1 MNRSLRI
8 GLVSALAALA
18 LVAVTQDASAL
29 TRDEVLSR
37 AKGFAY
43 HPWRSG
49 AANQR
54 GTCATENASY
64 VSLSTPGDYVGIPYD
79 WGGYMSLY
87 TFDQGIAQGLGAGS
101 QASDGIL
108 ECAVGLDCSGFVS
121 QSWGVGHFTTSD
133 LASTSAQI
141 TQAQMLPGDV
151 YNKAGYHVAMYSHS
165 LASGEPVFY
174 EAIGYN
180 VHINATE
187 GFAHVQGYLPRRA
200 NNITGTTATDPV
212 GSLVNPI
219 PIPSFPF
226 TDSRDTRQSQSKML
240 DGCLSDPTKPQK
252 GPEYVYKVVLT
263 QPGTLT
269 VSVSDD
275 AATDVDVQL
284 LGALDTNACLAR
296 NDSTFTQQVGCGT
309 YYVVA
314 DTYGTDSSKAGPY
327 TLSAS
332 FTPSGA
338 ACSAVPGPAP
348 YNPKGKL
355 GDACKFPKNQTLP
368 YCNPNLG
375 GDTCIYTSTD
385 SFCSKP
391 CATDNDC
398 ADMPGAKGC
407 CKDLGQ
413 GEKYCLTAAV
423 CGSGSTPGK
432 DDGGAVGDPSTPS
445 TPTDP
450 NNPSNPSNPSN
461 PANPADPGATPG
473 EVTTTT
479 TTSGCSSTPV
489 TTTGSTT
496 GIVFGLAGLGV
507 AMWRRRRRG
516 RPSLPPIAL
525 G

>member
-1 MNRSLRI
+1 
-8 GLVSALAALA
+8 
-18 LVAVTQDASAL
+18 
-29 TRDEVLSR
+29 
-37 AKGFAY
+37 
-43 HPWRSG
+43 
-49 AANQR
+49 
-54 GTCATENASY
+54 
-64 VSLSTPGDYVGIPYD
+64 
-79 WGGYMSLY
+79 
-87 TFDQGIAQGLGAGS
+87 
-101 QASDGIL
+101 
-108 ECAVGLDCSGFVS
+108 
-121 QSWGVGHFTTSD
+121 
-133 LASTSAQI
+133 
-141 TQAQMLPGDV
+141 
-151 YNKAGYHVAMYSHS
+151 
-165 LASGEPVFY
+165 
-174 EAIGYN
+174 
-180 VHINATE
+180 
-187 GFAHVQGYLPRRA
+187 
-200 NNITGTTATDPV
+200 
-212 GSLVNPI
+212 
-219 PIPSFPF
+219 
-226 TDSRDTRQSQSKML
+226 
-240 DGCLSDPTKPQK
+240 
-252 GPEYVYKVVLT
+252 
-263 QPGTLT
+263 
-269 VSVSDD
+269 
-275 AATDVDVQL
+275 VDVQL